1 MIGDWV
7 LRTGYQILG
16 DWVMGP
22 HPSSPVL
29 SPHYIWPMLREIYLC
44 IGGNLGERE
53 ANLEEAIDFINFNFG
68 DVLASSSVYES
79 EPWGMTD
86 VPNFLNQVVLVESE
100 LSNEELLA
108 EVEGLEEFYGRER
121 STERY
126 LSREMDIDILF
137 IDDEIIERENLTVPH
152 PRLSDRRFVLQPLA
166 EIAPDLVHPVLKK
179 SVVELLNSCTDQGK
193 VTRL

>member
-1 MIGDWV
+1 
-7 LRTGYQILG
+7 
-16 DWVMGP
+16 
-22 HPSSPVL
+22 
-29 SPHYIWPMLREIYLC
+29 MLRQIYLC

-53 ANLEEAIDFINFNFG
+53 ANLEEAIEFIDFNFG
-68 DVLASSSVYES
+68 DVLEVSSVYES

-121 STERY
+121 SAERY

-137 IDDEIIERENLTVPH
+137 IDDEIIVGENLTVPH
-152 PRLSDRRFVLQPLA
+152 SRLADRRFVLQPLA

-179 SVVELLNSCTDQGK
+179 SAVELLNSCTDQGK